1 MASAIRQMTSLGG
14 DIRKI
19 ARLLQKKA
27 PPGHMLAY
35 INQEEADLLKAR
47 GGSGEPHADTGVP
60 SFADDEESIY
70 NKPFEDFGYQYARPA
85 SEFHP
90 IPQGSS
96 TELGSSSVAPLE
108 VVSQSKSPFAAYSQA
123 TLPAESRY
131 TFEDA
136 STSFSSPSAVDMSAV
151 RDTANPLFPEYQQY
165 LRGQAGTF
173 GDYASAPSGSRYTDE
188 NISGSLRD
196 SAARAAAAPAYAPPT
211 QDKDLLGQLS
221 DLLPNLSDETKK
233 RLGIGGI
240 QAVIGAYQSQQAA
253 EQGRK
258 AKEEMAAMAAPY
270 QQQGKELISKA
281 QKGELSPVGQQQ
293 LQAVQAQAAQ
303 GAQARGGVGAQQAQA
318 QVEAYRQQLLQGQYD
333 YGLKVAGIGDQ
344 IMTGAIKTGIQADQY
359 VNQLTSNYYNN
370 IARALYGQ
378 APQVS
383 GSQPASTSAEK

>member
-1 MASAIRQMTSLGG
+1 MASAIRQMTSVGG

-60 SFADDEESIY
+60 SFEEEYVPDYSPTSQYTGGGYGDAENLGTVQYAAPQTESIFSQGQ
-70 NKPFEDFGYQYARPA
+70 NRMAQLGYDYSPTGVVSAKNAQA
-85 SEFHP
+85 SGQAYVPSIYETPDRIYGEQTDAEIAAAGQRFKTP
-90 IPQGSS
+90 S
-96 TELGSSSVAPLE
+96 ELGFQPGGSYPSTIDPN
-108 VVSQSKSPFAAYSQA
+108 VV
-123 TLPAESRY
+123 
-131 TFEDA
+131 
-136 STSFSSPSAVDMSAV
+136 
-151 RDTANPLFPEYQQY
+151 
-165 LRGQAGTF
+165 
-173 GDYASAPSGSRYTDE
+173 
-188 NISGSLRD
+188 
-196 SAARAAAAPAYAPPT
+196 AAAAAIPTPREQGFAPGGSTPT
-211 QDKDLLGQLS
+211 DVKNIDPSFFDSLS
-221 DLLPNLSDETKK
+221 QETKT

-240 QAVIGAYQSQQAA
+240 QGLIGAYQSQQAA

-333 YGLKVAGIGDQ
+333 YGLKLAGIGDQ
-344 IMTGAIKTGIQADQY
+344 IMTGAIKTGMQADQY

-370 IARALYGQ
+370 IARAMYGQ

-383 GSQPASTSAEK
+383 GSQPASTSAGQ